1 MELLRGTMPR
11 VRIIVTILGLAVTS
25 VVFAQ
30 EATPD
35 SSNYLVPPQT
45 IVEIVDAPPPPGA
58 IVSPNRKTVAFIERR
73 GAPPIQWLARP
84 MHRLAGYR
92 IDPRNSGPWNAPA
105 IQSIDLQSIRDNNT
119 RFALSPQT
127 KILAPRGTSLG
138 WPRFSPDGTH
148 LSYAVIRDTG
158 IELWVV
164 DLSTGQPRPLTS
176 ASLNATLGNPCEWL
190 GDSSGV
196 LCRFRMSARGAPP
209 DKPGTPSGPN
219 IQAND
224 GQLSTVRTYQDLLS
238 NAHDKALFEYHFTSQ
253 VATVALAT
261 GRRTAIGD
269 PGLYAR
275 VSGSPNSEYLLVERL
290 TKPWSLLVPAS
301 RFSRSIEVWTHAGE
315 TQTFASRP
323 IADTVPIGGV
333 PRGPRQHHWHPI
345 APATVIWVEA
355 QDEGNP
361 SNTVDHRDIILSR
374 EAPFI
379 EDSQEIARTEF
390 RFSDIAWTQDG
401 TALITE
407 RDRATRW
414 TRTHVLYPGGRDLR
428 LLFDRST
435 ETQYRNPGRPLR
447 QTVSGVSSHT
457 IRQDTDAIY
466 LTGNG
471 ASIDGDRPF
480 IDRLDLTTLETER
493 IFHTEIGTYE
503 TIVGVL
509 SVDGTVLLTRRE
521 SPTEPPNYFLRNL
534 TTNDVTALTE
544 YTDPAPVLRNVNK
557 RLITYEREDG
567 VQLSAVLYLPPEYD
581 ETAPVP
587 LLMWAYP
594 REFTTTTA
602 ASEVRGSPYRFT
614 TPRGASHLFLLT
626 EGYAILDGPAMPIIG
641 EGETANDSY
650 VEQLVSSAQA
660 AVKTVID
667 MGITQADRIAIGG
680 HSYGAFMTANL
691 LAHSDLF
698 RAGIARSGAYNR
710 TLTPFGFQNERRT
723 FWEAPEVYGAM
734 SPFFHADHV
743 NEPILLIHGE
753 IDNNSGTFPIQSERY
768 YHALQGHGA
777 TVCYASLPYESHSYT
792 ARESILHVVAEMLHW
807 CNTHLASATP

>member
-1 MELLRGTMPR
+1 ML
-11 VRIIVTILGLAVTS
+11 
-25 VVFAQ
+25 
-30 EATPD
+30 
-35 SSNYLVPPQT
+35 
-45 IVEIVDAPPPPGA
+45 
-58 IVSPNRKTVAFIERR
+58 
-73 GAPPIQWLARP
+73 
-84 MHRLAGYR
+84 
-92 IDPRNSGPWNAPA
+92 
-105 IQSIDLQSIRDNNT
+105 
-119 RFALSPQT
+119 
-127 KILAPRGTSLG
+127 
-138 WPRFSPDGTH
+138 
-148 LSYAVIRDTG
+148 
-158 IELWVV
+158 
-164 DLSTGQPRPLTS
+164 
-176 ASLNATLGNPCEWL
+176 ASLP
-190 GDSSGV
+190 V
-196 LCRFRMSARGAPP
+196 
-209 DKPGTPSGPN
+209 
-219 IQAND
+219 
-224 GQLSTVRTYQDLLS
+224 
-238 NAHDKALFEYHFTSQ
+238 
-253 VATVALAT
+253 
-261 GRRTAIGD
+261 
-269 PGLYAR
+269 
-275 VSGSPNSEYLLVERL
+275 
-290 TKPWSLLVPAS
+290 
-301 RFSRSIEVWTHAGE
+301 
-315 TQTFASRP
+315 
-323 IADTVPIGGV
+323 ADTVPIGGV

-374 EAPFI
+374 EAPFV
-379 EDSQEIARTEF
+379 EGDREIARTEF

-414 TRTHVLYPGGRDLR
+414 TRTHVLYPSSRDLR
-428 LLFDRST
+428 LLFNRST
-435 ETQYRNPGRPLR
+435 ETQYGNPGRPLR
-447 QTVSGVSSHT
+447 QTTSGLASNT
-457 IRQDTDAIY
+457 IRQDTAAIY

-471 ASIDGDRPF
+471 ASTDGDRPF
-480 IDRLDLTTLETER
+480 VDRLDLTTLETER
-493 IFHTEIGTYE
+493 LFRTEIGTYE
-503 TIVGVL
+503 IMLGVL
-509 SVDGTVLLTRRE
+509 SSDGNVLLTRRE
-521 SPTEPPNYFLRNL
+521 SPTEAPNYFLRNL

-557 RLITYEREDG
+557 RLLTYERTDG

-626 EGYAILDGPAMPIIG
+626 QGYAILDGPAMPIIG

-660 AVKTVID
+660 AVKTVVD

-723 FWEAPEVYGAM
+723 FWEAPEIYGAM

-743 NEPILLIHGE
+743 NEPILLFHGE

-777 TVCYASLPYESHSYT
+777 TVRYVSLPYESHGYA

-807 CNTHLASATP
+807 CNTHLASAAP

>member
-1 MELLRGTMPR
+1 MPH
-11 VRIIVTILGLAVTS
+11 VRTILTVLGLAVTG
-25 VVFAQ
+25 VVSAQ
-30 EATPD
+30 EDTPD
-35 SSNYLVPPQT
+35 SSNYLVPPQA
-45 IVEIVDAPPPPGA
+45 IVDIVDTPPTPAA

-105 IQSIDLQSIRDNNT
+105 IQAIDLQPIRENNDT
-119 RFALSPQT
+119 QFALSPKT
-127 KILAPRGTSLG
+127 RILAPRGTSLG

-158 IELWVV
+158 IELWAV

-176 ASLNATLGNPCEWL
+176 ASLNATWGNPCEWL
-190 GDSSGV
+190 GNSSGV

-209 DKPGTPSGPN
+209 DKPGAPSGPN

-275 VSGSPNSEYLLVERL
+275 VSGSPNSGYLLVERL

-301 RFSRSIEVWTHAGE
+301 RFSRSIEVWTHTGE
-315 TQTFASRP
+315 TVTFASRP

-333 PRGPRQHHWHPI
+333 PRGPRQHHWHPF

-374 EAPFI
+374 EAPFV
-379 EDSQEIARTEF
+379 EGSKEIARTEF
-390 RFSDIAWTQDG
+390 RFGDIAWTQDG

-414 TRTHVLYPGGRDLR
+414 TRTHVLYPASRDLR

-435 ETQYRNPGRPLR
+435 ETQYGNPGRPLR
-447 QTVSGVSSHT
+447 QTAGGVSGNT

-480 IDRLDLTTLETER
+480 VDRLDLTTLEKER
-493 IFHTEIGTYE
+493 LFRTEIGTYE
-503 TIVGVL
+503 IMLGVL
-509 SVDGTVLLTRRE
+509 STDGTVLLTRRE

-534 TTNDVTALTE
+534 TTNDVTALTD

-581 ETAPVP
+581 KTAPVP

-626 EGYAILDGPAMPIIG
+626 QGYAIFDGPAMPIIG

-698 RAGIARSGAYNR
+698 RVGIARSGAYNR

-777 TVCYASLPYESHSYT
+777 TVRYVSLPYESHGYA
-792 ARESILHVVAEMLHW
+792 ARESILHVVAEMLQW
-807 CNTHLASATP
+807 CNTHLADTEPQ

>member
-1 MELLRGTMPR
+1 MPH
-11 VRIIVTILGLAVTS
+11 VRTILTVLGLAVTS
-25 VVFAQ
+25 VVSAQ
-30 EATPD
+30 EDTPD
-35 SSNYLVPPQT
+35 SSNYLVPPQA
-45 IVEIVDAPPPPGA
+45 IVDIVDTPPTPAA
-58 IVSPNRKTVAFIERR
+58 IVSPNLKTVAFIERR

-105 IQSIDLQSIRDNNT
+105 IQAIDLQPIRENNDT
-119 RFALSPQT
+119 QFALSPKT
-127 KILAPRGTSLG
+127 RILAPRGTSLG

-148 LSYAVIRDTG
+148 LSYTVIRDTG
-158 IELWVV
+158 IELWAV

-176 ASLNATLGNPCEWL
+176 ASLNATWGNPCEWL
-190 GDSSGV
+190 GNSSGV

-209 DKPGTPSGPN
+209 DEPGVPSGPN

-301 RFSRSIEVWTHAGE
+301 RFSRSIEVWTHTGE
-315 TQTFASRP
+315 TVTFASRP

-345 APATVIWVEA
+345 APATVIWLEA

-374 EAPFI
+374 EAPFV
-379 EDSQEIARTEF
+379 EGSNEIARTEF

-414 TRTHVLYPGGRDLR
+414 TRTHVLYPASRDLR

-435 ETQYRNPGRPLR
+435 ETQYGNPGRPLR
-447 QTVSGVSSHT
+447 HTAGGVSSNT

-480 IDRLDLTTLETER
+480 VDRLDLTTLEKER
-493 IFHTEIGTYE
+493 LFRTEIGTYE
-503 TIVGVL
+503 IMLGVL
-509 SVDGTVLLTRRE
+509 STDGTVLLTRRE

-534 TTNDVTALTE
+534 TTNDVTALTD

-557 RLITYEREDG
+557 RLIAYEREDG
-567 VQLSAVLYLPPEYD
+567 VQLSAILYLPPEYD
-581 ETAPVP
+581 KTAPVP

-626 EGYAILDGPAMPIIG
+626 QGYAILDGPAMPIIG

-698 RAGIARSGAYNR
+698 RVGIARSGAYNR

-743 NEPILLIHGE
+743 NEPILLVHGE

-777 TVCYASLPYESHSYT
+777 TVRYVSLPYESHGYA
-792 ARESILHVVAEMLHW
+792 ARESILHVVAEMLQW
-807 CNTHLASATP
+807 CNTHLADTEPQ

>member
-1 MELLRGTMPR
+1 MPR
-11 VRIIVTILGLAVTS
+11 IRTILTVLGLAITG
-25 VVFAQ
+25 VVSAQ
-30 EATPD
+30 EDTPAPSD
-35 SSNYLVPPQT
+35 YLVPPQE
-45 IVEIVDAPPPPGA
+45 IIEIVDAPPTPTA
-58 IVSPNRKTVAFIERR
+58 IVSPNRKTIAFIERR

-105 IQSIDLQSIRDNNT
+105 IQTIELQPISENNGT
-119 RFALSPQT
+119 PFALSST
-127 KILAPRGTSLG
+127 TRILAPRGTSLG

-158 IELWVV
+158 IELWAV

-176 ASLNATLGNPCEWL
+176 ASLNATWGNPCEWL
-190 GDSSGV
+190 GDSTGV

-209 DKPGTPSGPN
+209 DKPGAPSGPN

-269 PGLYAR
+269 PGLYAS
-275 VSGSPNSEYLLVERL
+275 VSGSPNSDYLLVERL

-301 RFSRSIEVWTHAGE
+301 RFSRSIEVWTHTGE
-315 TQTFASRP
+315 TVSFASRP

-374 EAPFI
+374 DAPFD
-379 EDSQEIARTEF
+379 ESDQEIARTEF
-390 RFSDIAWTQDG
+390 RFSDIAWTPDG

-407 RDRATRW
+407 RDRVTRW
-414 TRTHVLYPGGRDLR
+414 TRTHVLYPASRDLR

-435 ETQYRNPGRPLR
+435 ETQYDNPGRPLR
-447 QTVSGVSSHT
+447 HTARGVSSNT

-466 LTGNG
+466 LVGNG

-480 IDRLDLTTLETER
+480 VDRLDLTTLETER
-493 IFHTEIGTYE
+493 LFRTEIGTYE
-503 TIVGVL
+503 IMLGVL
-509 SVDGTVLLTRRE
+509 STDGTVLLTRRE
-521 SPTEPPNYFLRNL
+521 SPTEPPNYFLRDL

-557 RLITYEREDG
+557 RLVTYEREDG

-626 EGYAILDGPAMPIIG
+626 QGYAILDGPAMPIIG
-641 EGETANDSY
+641 DGETANDSY
-650 VEQLVSSAQA
+650 IEQLVSSAQA
-660 AVKTVID
+660 AVETVIN

-698 RAGIARSGAYNR
+698 QAGIARSGAYNR

-743 NEPILLIHGE
+743 NEPILLVHGE
-753 IDNNSGTFPIQSERY
+753 IDNNSGTFPLQSERY
-768 YHALQGHGA
+768 YHALKGHGA
-777 TVCYASLPYESHSYT
+777 TVRYVSLPYESHGYA

-807 CNTHLASATP
+807 CNTHLASGAP